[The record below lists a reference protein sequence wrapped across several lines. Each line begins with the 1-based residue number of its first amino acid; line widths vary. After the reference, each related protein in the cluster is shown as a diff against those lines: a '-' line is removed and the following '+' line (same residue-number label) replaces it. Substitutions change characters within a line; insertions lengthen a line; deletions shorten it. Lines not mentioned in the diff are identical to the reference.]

1 MTARQRQFL
10 PWTQPLPIIR
20 RFSPPRPLKDPQLSM
35 LQEIR
40 KYAKSWVSS
49 VFLGGLALS
58 FALWGIADIF
68 RGSSDT
74 TVFSIGSVQVGADL
88 FSREF
93 HNIMRNARTAL
104 TPEQS
109 KVAGEQILDRMIAGT
124 ALDLVVSKLGLT
136 TTDARIR
143 AQVQDAPAFKG
154 PLGTFDH
161 ATFVQIIAR
170 AGYSESEFIAAM
182 RKDSARDQMLRSI
195 EGGFLMPPDYARAI
209 FAYVNELRAAEYIIV
224 TPEMVGS
231 IKPPSD
237 AVLAA
242 FVKTHSDRFSTP
254 EYRSVSYAS
263 IGVDDV
269 AATITVSDKQV
280 QDELDANKS
289 DYVVPEKRR
298 IEQIGFKS
306 EAEATAAKKALDAG
320 KSFEALAAER
330 NLRPADYQLGEL
342 SQSDLAIDP
351 ARASAAFALPSNGI
365 SAPVKGTFGW
375 VLIHVTDIV
384 AGTSKSHD
392 EVKQALVRKLATAKL
407 TDIANAFTDA
417 VGGGASVEDAA
428 RKSGMH
434 FAHIPAIDVQG
445 MAPDGSKV
453 AAAGNP
459 EFLAQIFKSEIGDE
473 GDPFPTADGHYYAL
487 KVDGVTPPKLRPIEA
502 IRSQALA
509 LWIAGEQEIELKAKA
524 ATLTA
529 QANMAHALN
538 NIAASL
544 GTSLQTSPALTRGT
558 DNSTFSKAL
567 IASLFNAP
575 AGGVVS
581 GPKVGGGYV
590 IARVT
595 GIEHPSPEGDPSYVQ
610 GVRQLSGEIA
620 ADFSSSLAKAEQVRE
635 GVTINQKLVDTTIG
649 NSGSGS

>member
-1 MTARQRQFL
+1 
-10 PWTQPLPIIR
+10 
-20 RFSPPRPLKDPQLSM
+20 M

-68 RGSSDT
+68 RGSADT
-74 TVFSIGSVQVGADL
+74 TIFSIGSVQVGADL
-88 FSREF
+88 FSREY

-109 KVAGEQILDRMIAGT
+109 KLAGEQILDRMIAGT
-124 ALDLVVSKLGLT
+124 SLDLVVSKLGLT

-143 AQVQDAPAFKG
+143 AQVQDAPAFRG

-195 EGGFLMPPDYARAI
+195 EGGFIMPPDYARAV
-209 FAYVNELRAAEYIIV
+209 FAYINELRAAEYIV
-224 TPEMVGS
+224 LTPTTVGP
-231 IKPPSD
+231 INAPSD
-237 AVLAA
+237 ADLAA
-242 FVKTHSDRFSTP
+242 FVKAHANHFSTP

-269 AATITVSDKQV
+269 APTIAVSDKQI
-280 QDELDANKS
+280 QEELDANKS
-289 DYVVPEKRR
+289 DYVVPEKRAV
-298 IEQIGFKS
+298 EQIGFKS
-306 EAEATAAKKALDAG
+306 EANANAAKAALDAG
-320 KSFEALAAER
+320 KSFGALAAER

-351 ARASAAFALPSNGI
+351 VRATAAFSLPLNGI

-375 VLIHVTDIV
+375 VLIHVTKII
-384 AGTSKSHD
+384 AGSSKSHD

-417 VGGGASVEDAA
+417 VGGGASVEEAA

-434 FAHIPAIDVQG
+434 FARIPAIDMQG
-445 MAPDGSKV
+445 LAPDGSKV
-453 AAAGNP
+453 AAASNP
-459 EFLAQIFKSEIGDE
+459 ELLAQIFKSEIGDE

-487 KVDGVTPPKLRPIEA
+487 KVDGVTPPRIKPLESV
-502 IRSQALA
+502 RSQALA
-509 LWIAGEQEIELKAKA
+509 LWTAGEQATELKAKA
-524 ATLTA
+524 AKLTA
-529 QANMAHALN
+529 EANLAHSLDK
-538 NIAASL
+538 IAKSL

-558 DNSTFSKAL
+558 ENGTLNKAL
-567 IASLFNAP
+567 VTSLFNAP
-575 AGGVVS
+575 PGGVVS
-581 GPKVGGGYV
+581 GPMSGGGYV

-595 GIEHPSPEGDPSYVQ
+595 GILHPSPAENDPGYLR

-620 ADFSSSLAKAEQVRE
+620 SDFSTSLSKAEQARA
-635 GVTINQKLVDTTIG
+635 GVSINQKLLDTTIG

>member
-1 MTARQRQFL
+1 
-10 PWTQPLPIIR
+10 
-20 RFSPPRPLKDPQLSM
+20 M

-68 RGSSDT
+68 RGSADT
-74 TVFSIGSVQVGADL
+74 TVFSIGSVQMGADL
-88 FSREF
+88 FSREY
-93 HNIMRNARTAL
+93 HNVMRNARTAL

-109 KVAGEQILDRMIAGT
+109 KLAGEQILDRMIAGT

-143 AQVQDAPAFKG
+143 AQVQEAPAFKG

-170 AGYSESEFIAAM
+170 AGYSESEFIATM

-209 FAYVNELRAAEYIIV
+209 FAYINELRAADYV
-224 TPEMVGS
+224 VLTPAMVGS

-237 AVLAA
+237 TVLAA
-242 FVKTHSDRFSTP
+242 FIKDHSARFSTP

-269 AATITVSDKQV
+269 APTITVSDKQV

-289 DYVVPEKRR
+289 DYVVPEKRD

-306 EAEATAAKKALDAG
+306 EADATAAKSILDAG
-320 KSFEALAAER
+320 KSFETLAAER
-330 NLRPADYQLGEL
+330 NLRPADYKLGEL

-351 ARASAAFALPSNGI
+351 PRASAAFALPNNGI
-365 SAPVKGTFGW
+365 SAPVKGAFGW
-375 VLIHVTDIV
+375 VLIHVTNIV

-392 EVKQALVRKLATAKL
+392 EIKQALVRKLATAKL

-417 VGGGASVEDAA
+417 VGGGASVAEAA

-434 FAHIPAIDVQG
+434 FARIPAIDAQG
-445 MAPDGSKV
+445 LAPDGIKV
-453 AAAGNP
+453 AAADNP
-459 EFLAQIFKSEIGDE
+459 ELLAQIFKSEIGDE
-473 GDPFPTADGHYYAL
+473 GDPFQTADGHYYAL
-487 KVDGVTPPKLRPIEA
+487 KVEGVTPPKVKPLDTV
-502 IRSQALA
+502 RSQALE
-509 LWIAGEQEIELKAKA
+509 LWIASQQAIALKAKA
-524 ATLTA
+524 ASLTA
-529 QANMAHALN
+529 QANLADSLD
-538 NIAASL
+538 NIARSL

-567 IASLFNAP
+567 VTSLFNAP
-575 AGGVVS
+575 AGGAVS
-581 GPKVGGGYV
+581 GPMPGGAYM

-595 GIEHPSPEGDPSYVQ
+595 GIQHPSPSESDLGYGQ
-610 GVRQLSGEIA
+610 GVRQLSGDIA
-620 ADFSSSLAKAEQVRE
+620 SDFSSSLAKAEQARQ

>member
-1 MTARQRQFL
+1 
-10 PWTQPLPIIR
+10 
-20 RFSPPRPLKDPQLSM
+20 M

-68 RGSSDT
+68 RGSADT
-74 TVFSIGSVQVGADL
+74 TIFTIGPVQVGADL
-88 FSREF
+88 FSREY

-109 KVAGEQILDRMIAGT
+109 KLAGEQILERMIAGT
-124 ALDLVVSKLGLT
+124 SLDLVASKLGLT

-195 EGGFLMPPDYARAI
+195 EGGFLMPPDYARAV
-209 FAYVNELRAAEYIIV
+209 FAYINELRAAEYIV
-224 TPEMVGS
+224 LTPATVGS

-237 AVLAA
+237 TALADFIKA
-242 FVKTHSDRFSTP
+242 HADRFSTP

-269 AATITVSDKQV
+269 APTITVSDKQI

-289 DYVVPEKRR
+289 DYNVPEKRT

-306 EAEATAAKKALDAG
+306 EAEAIAAKAALDAG
-320 KSFEALAAER
+320 ESFEALAAER
-330 NLRPADYQLGEL
+330 HLRRADYQLGDL

-351 ARASAAFALPSNGI
+351 ARANAAFALPRNGV

-375 VLIHVTDIV
+375 VLIHVTNII
-384 AGTSKSHD
+384 AGSSKSHD

-417 VGGGASVEDAA
+417 VGGGASVEEAA
-428 RKSGMH
+428 RKSGMRY
-434 FAHIPAIDVQG
+434 ARIPAIDAQG
-445 MAPDGSKV
+445 LAPDGSKV
-453 AAAGNP
+453 AAASSP
-459 EFLAQIFKSEIGDE
+459 ELLAQIFKSEVGDE

-487 KVDGVTPPKLRPIEA
+487 KVDGVTPPKLKPLA
-502 IRSQALA
+502 SVRSQALA
-509 LWIAGEQEIELKAKA
+509 LWNAGEQATALKAKA
-524 ATLTA
+524 ATLSA
-529 QANMAHALN
+529 EANRTHSLEY
-538 NIAASL
+538 IAKSL
-544 GTSLQTSPALTRGT
+544 GTSAQESPALTRGT
-558 DNSTFSKAL
+558 ENGTFSKAL
-567 IASLFNAP
+567 VASLFNAP

-581 GPKVGGGYV
+581 GPMPGGGYV

-595 GIEHPSPEGDPSYVQ
+595 GIAHPSPAEGDPGYIR

-620 ADFSSSLAKAEQVRE
+620 SDFSTSLAKAEQARE
-635 GVTINQKLVDTTIG
+635 GVNVNQKLLDTTIG

>member
-1 MTARQRQFL
+1 
-10 PWTQPLPIIR
+10 
-20 RFSPPRPLKDPQLSM
+20 M

-68 RGSSDT
+68 RGSADT
-74 TVFSIGSVQVGADL
+74 TIFSIGSVQIGADL
-88 FSREF
+88 FSREY
-93 HNIMRNARTAL
+93 HNIIRNAKTAL

-109 KVAGEQILDRMIAGT
+109 KLAGQQILDRMIAGT
-124 ALDLVVSKLGLT
+124 ALDLVVARLGLT

-143 AQVQDAPAFKG
+143 AQVQDLPAFRG
-154 PLGTFDH
+154 ALGTFDH

-209 FAYVNELRAAEYIIV
+209 FAYINELRAAEYIV
-224 TPEMVGS
+224 LTPAMLGS

-237 AVLAA
+237 TVLAA
-242 FVKTHSDRFSTP
+242 FIRAHPDRFSTP

-269 AATITVSDKQV
+269 VPTITVSDKQI

-289 DYVVPEKRR
+289 DYVVPEKRD

-306 EAEATAAKKALDAG
+306 EAEATAAKSTLDAG

-330 NLRPADYQLGEL
+330 NLHPADYKLGEL

-351 ARASAAFALPSNGI
+351 ARASAAFALPNNGI

-375 VLIHVTDIV
+375 VLIHVTNIV
-384 AGTSKSHD
+384 AGTSKTRD
-392 EVKQALVRKLATAKL
+392 EIKQALVRKLATAKL

-417 VGGGASVEDAA
+417 VGGGASVAEAA

-434 FAHIPAIDVQG
+434 FAHIPAIDAEG
-445 MAPDGSKV
+445 LAPDGSKV
-453 AAAGNP
+453 AAASNA
-459 EFLAQIFKSEIGDE
+459 ELLSQIFKSEIGDE
-473 GDPFPTADGHYYAL
+473 GDPFQTADGHYYAL
-487 KVDGVTPPKLRPIEA
+487 KVEGVTPPKLKPLESV
-502 IRSQALA
+502 RSRALA
-509 LWIAGEQEIELKAKA
+509 LWIAGEQAVALKAKA
-524 ATLTA
+524 ATLTS
-529 QANMAHALN
+529 QANMAHSLAN
-538 NIAASL
+538 VATSL

-558 DNSTFSKAL
+558 DNSTFSRAL
-567 IASLFNAP
+567 VISLFNAP
-575 AGGVVS
+575 AGGTVL
-581 GPKVGGGYV
+581 GPMPGGGYV

-595 GIEHPSPEGDPSYVQ
+595 GIEHPSPSDGDSGYAQ
-610 GVRQLSGEIA
+610 GVRQLSGDIA
-620 ADFSSSLAKAEQVRE
+620 SDFSSSLAKAEQARE
-635 GVTINQKLVDTTIG
+635 GVTVNQKLIDTTIG